1 VEVFPVAVFQA
12 VVGAA
17 MLSSVVSSSM
27 NCSSPS
33 GLWQIINLMQLLMFL
48 ILFGIYFPVPIK
60 EMITSS
66 NYSLLSL
73 PIHHLQ
79 SLYGIGYLF
88 EFIDFEQRDS
98 ALSSL
103 GVESGSTF
111 INVLSQLLMLLI
123 ILILHLFALTLRS

>member
-1 VEVFPVAVFQA
+1 
-12 VVGAA
+12 
-17 MLSSVVSSSM
+17 M

-33 GLWQIINLMQLLMFL
+33 GLWQMINLMQLLMFL
-48 ILFGIYFPVPIK
+48 VLLGVYLPTLVK

-66 NYSLLSL
+66 IYFLFSL
-73 PIHHLQ
+73 PIPHLQ

-88 EFIDFEQRDS
+88 EFIDLEQRDS

-103 GVESGSTF
+103 GAESGSTF
-111 INVLSQLLMLLI
+111 VNVLSQLLMLLM